1 MKNLRRSRFTVSVR
15 FILFYSE
22 LAPTNPRCIM
32 LQALTW
38 TEKYEEELSD
48 KQPLNQNK
56 TI

>member
-15 FILFYSE
+15 FILFYCE